1 MVVQTSTSSGSGSA
15 EAAAAASAASN
26 GAVVSPPGVR
36 KVWYAP
42 NGFEAYGE
50 AEIEAVNQC
59 LRGGWLAG
67 FGKGTVEF
75 EKRVAAMFGKRF
87 GLFVNSGSSAC
98 MLALAS
104 LDLAKGTKV
113 VTPACTFSTTVA
125 PIIQL
130 GLEPVFCD
138 VSA

>member
-1 MVVQTSTSSGSGSA
+1 MCGTVVD
-15 EAAAAASAASN
+15 AAYIYNLILCFAA
-26 GAVVSPPGVR
+26 
-36 KVWYAP
+36 WYAP

-59 LRGGWLAG
+59 LRDGWLAG
-67 FGKGTVEF
+67 FGKRTVEF
-75 EKRVAAMFGKRF
+75 EKRVASMFGKRF

-104 LDLAKGTKV
+104 LDLPKQSQV
-113 VTPACTFSTTVA
+113 ITPACTFSTTVA

-138 VSA
+138 VSAETYSGADHGRSNG